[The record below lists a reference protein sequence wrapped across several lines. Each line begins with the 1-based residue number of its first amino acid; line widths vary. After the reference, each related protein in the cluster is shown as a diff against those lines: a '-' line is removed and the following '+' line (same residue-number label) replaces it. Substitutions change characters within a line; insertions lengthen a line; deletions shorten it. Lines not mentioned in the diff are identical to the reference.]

1 MFQIKLDFI
10 SICGIC
16 YPMCR
21 LQNLSTN
28 VPVVS
33 FVSMSTLTDVEHDV
47 VAVAVRRTVVV
58 LLLPTAL
65 VINSAGCQQ
74 HHLL

>member
-1 MFQIKLDFI
+1 MYRQ
-10 SICGIC
+10 
-16 YPMCR
+16 
-21 LQNLSTN
+21 QNLSTN
-28 VPVVS
+28 VLVVS

-47 VAVAVRRTVVV
+47 VAVVRRTVVV